1 MNFIPTSSNARAD
14 FRKIAL
20 PVTPAQAGSYLL
32 SQVQAGA
39 DVALAVEDGHGRD
52 MLDEAAGRLAATRT
66 RVLRAAPGAG
76 RSLTLSSLVGQ
87 IAGDSGVPGRG
98 GDVQTKG
105 YRALTQLDQSCD
117 RIALL
122 VSDAQALDRNALD
135 YLKLVKREQSP
146 LSLIL
151 AGGQELFDVLDEQ
164 NVPAARARVRA
175 GRGMEPPPQPAME
188 TPPPAPLPGPLP
200 PEPLRAQRPA
210 PVAPA
215 EPLYAES
222 VATKP
227 AEPSRLRQWG
237 IAAAAF
243 AAGIVISLLVL
254 ELWSGARPSPPPEP
268 SPPAALAPPANP
280 PPFTL
285 PASPPQANPAPSAEP
300 SSSNRDATPPAASP
314 LPAAPAAPADAT
326 PTARPA
332 TDAASLEEID
342 GIPIPPAP
350 PPLTGQQD
358 LSTAAPPQ
366 SEPPPPR
373 RQTRAVP
380 APRPQAPDSSADAWD
395 DPYAPD
401 QSSAAYVPAPASV
414 PPSADLRQPRP
425 TPPIVGTFTT
435 DAAGNRVFRLNR

>member
-32 SQVQAGA
+32 NQVQAGA
-39 DVALAVEDGHGRD
+39 DVALAVDDGHGRD

-66 RVLRAAPGAG
+66 RVLRAAPGSG

-87 IAGDSGVPGRG
+87 IAGHSGVPGRG
-98 GDVQTKG
+98 ADVQTKG

-117 RIALL
+117 RIVLL

-151 AGGQELFDVLDEQ
+151 AGSQELFDVLDEQ
-164 NVPAARARVRA
+164 NVPAARARVRT
-175 GRGMEPPPQPAME
+175 RHGMEPPPQPAME
-188 TPPPAPLPGPLP
+188 TPVLAPPPSEP
-200 PEPLRAQRPA
+200 PRAQRLA

-215 EPLYAES
+215 GPLYAAS
-222 VATKP
+222 AAKKS
-227 AEPSRLRQWG
+227 AEPSRSRQWG

-243 AAGIVISLLVL
+243 AAGIVISLLALDV
-254 ELWSGARPSPPPEP
+254 WSGARLSPPPEP
-268 SPPAALAPPANP
+268 TPPAALAPPANP
-280 PPFTL
+280 LPSTP
-285 PASPPQANPAPSAEP
+285 PASPPLNSAPSVEP
-300 SSSNRDATPPAASP
+300 SSSRDTIPPAAISP
-314 LPAAPAAPADAT
+314 LPATPAAPADAT
-326 PTARPA
+326 PPA
-332 TDAASLEEID
+332 GPAADDTNLEEID

-350 PPLTGQQD
+350 PPTGRQD
-358 LSTAAPPQ
+358 LSTAAPQQPD
-366 SEPPPPR
+366 PPPPR
-373 RQTRAVP
+373 RQTHAVP
-380 APRPQAPDSSADAWD
+380 APRPQLPESPANAWD

-401 QSSAAYVPAPASV
+401 QSTAAYVPEPATV

-425 TPPIVGTFTT
+425 NPPIVGTFTT